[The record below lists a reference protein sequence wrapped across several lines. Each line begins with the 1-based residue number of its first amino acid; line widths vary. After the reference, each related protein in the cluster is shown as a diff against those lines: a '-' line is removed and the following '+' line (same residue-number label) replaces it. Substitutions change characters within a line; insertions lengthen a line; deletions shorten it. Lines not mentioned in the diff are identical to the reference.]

1 MATRRQLDEI
11 RALSGVCP
19 QHDLTFNYLTAV
31 ENLKLIGA
39 VKGMSDA
46 QLAGSEITAML
57 DKVGLGSDGKH
68 HHRTDTLSGGQKR
81 KLSLACALIG
91 DPKFVLLD
99 EPTAGMDP
107 ASRRTVWQT
116 ISDAKAERAV
126 VLTTRTP
133 RLLARTLSEQIG
145 SR

>member
-1 MATRRQLDEI
+1 M
-11 RALSGVCP
+11 P
-19 QHDLTFNYLTAV
+19 HHDAQPCT
-31 ENLKLIGA
+31 LKLIGA

-126 VLTTRTP
+126 VLTTRAP
-133 RLLARTLSEQIG
+133 RLLARTLREQIG